1 MKKSI
6 VNTYLNNKFNIENN
20 NLVVLWAVLYQERAL
35 IDNQEMFEHI
45 EKEVMERE
53 EIMLNAFETTY
64 DWLNKIKSEIFKN
77 PKLAESLIMY

>member
-64 DWLNKIKSEIFKN
+64 DWLNKIKSDIF
-77 PKLAESLIMY
+77 

>member
-77 PKLAESLIMY
+77 PKLAESLMMY